1 MSISNGKRFSP
12 VTTRFISTLII
23 CVIVMSIEFIFTGS
37 IVNAE
42 LHKDEQ
48 RYYDSNSQMLE
59 GYAKAIHY
67 SLENYKTS
75 LMLANNEKILQTKNP
90 VLIQEW
96 LKEHKPLFNS
106 DFHEL
111 AYADLRTFKTYFDNG
126 AVVPIGSLNIEPH
139 TAKATPDDFIW
150 DILYTDL
157 TNEAVFLLEK
167 PIFDEDDKIQGYL
180 SASVKLE
187 KLDQIVESISTA
199 EHISVYI
206 QDRFGKFIVH
216 PKPEYIGKKY
226 TPAQEKYKIASSSII
241 SSQTAGITE
250 TVDENGTVVDL
261 MYRKISDCGW
271 IICIA
276 IPKVGLKQIQK
287 NKMMTKLLVFIISFF
302 SLLLLLFLE
311 MYLID
316 HFYKHQLIE
325 PIYDP
330 LTGLITRQRF
340 EQLVEK
346 QLKVESK
353 NKIMIIEADIKGFKF
368 LNQNY
373 GEEKAD
379 ELIKYFS
386 ENLNKL
392 VSLYNGV
399 VARGYADHFYIMLK
413 VHNVRKAMSEF
424 NMRLQYFDESVKNSE
439 IPFFPKFGI
448 TFIRPDSKK
457 DVTVKE
463 LLGQASFAKSTVRDN
478 MIEPY
483 AIYNDRILEKINEE
497 HFIENNMEDALANE
511 EFYIVY
517 QPKIL
522 LRTDKIVGAEAL
534 VRWKTCEGRF
544 FTPDKFIPLFEK
556 NGFITKLDFYVYD
569 KVFQFIEKQLKN
581 NAPIVPISVNMSRNH
596 NKPEKFMHDFMT
608 LFSKYNIPPHFIQV
622 EIIERSVMDD
632 NTLQEITNR
641 LHQAGFTVAM
651 DDFGS
656 GESSLNMLTKVP
668 VDVLKFD
675 RDFLLSSM
683 NSSGC
688 LDEKSAR
695 FIRSLLDLSKHLDK
709 ETIFEGVETQEQR
722 DFLKSAECDQVQG
735 YFYSRPLEETDFVDF
750 IKQHD

>member
-1 MSISNGKRFSP
+1 M
-12 VTTRFISTLII
+12 L
-23 CVIVMSIEFIFTGS
+23 IEFILTGS
-37 IVNAE
+37 ILNAE
-42 LHKDEQ
+42 MQTNEQ
-48 RYYDSNSQMLE
+48 RYYDSNSLMLE

-67 SLENYKTS
+67 NLENYKTS
-75 LMLANNEKILQTKNP
+75 LMLANNEELFSRNNP
-90 VLIQEW
+90 LLIQEW
-96 LKEHKPLFNS
+96 LREHKSLFNS
-106 DFHEL
+106 DFYQL
-111 AYADLRTFKTYFDNG
+111 AYADLKTRQVYFAQG
-126 AVVPIGSLNIEPH
+126 AVIPIDNLNLAPYTVKKAEDNFYWDVVFVDEP
-139 TAKATPDDFIW
+139 
-150 DILYTDL
+150 
-157 TNEAVFLLEK
+157 VFLIEK
-167 PIFDEDDKIQGYL
+167 AILNDDGETQGYL
-180 SASVKLE
+180 SAAVKLE
-187 KLDQIVESISTA
+187 ILDQLVSSITTT

-206 QDRFGKFIVH
+206 QDIQGRFIVH
-216 PKPEYIGKKY
+216 PKQEYIGKTY
-226 TPAQEKYKIASSSII
+226 SPADEKYKIVSSTII

-250 TVDENGTVVDL
+250 TIDENGAPVDL
-261 MYRKISDCGW
+261 MFKKISDCGW
-271 IICIA
+271 TIA
-276 IPKVGLKQIQK
+276 IALPKIGIKQLKKHTAMI
-287 NKMMTKLLVFIISFF
+287 KLMVFLIAFF
-302 SLLLLLFLE
+302 SLVLLLFLE

-316 HFYKHQLIE
+316 NFYKHQLIE

-340 EQLVEK
+340 EQILEK
-346 QLKVESK
+346 QLKIESK

-386 ENLNKL
+386 ESLNKF

-424 NMRLQYFDESVKNSE
+424 NMRLQHFDESIKNFE
-439 IPFFPKFGI
+439 LPFFPKFGI

-483 AIYNDRILEKINEE
+483 AIYNERILEKINEE
-497 HFIENNMEDALANE
+497 QFIETNMEEALLKE
-511 EFYIVY
+511 EFYVVY

-522 LRTDKIVGAEAL
+522 LRNDKIVGAEAL
-534 VRWKTCEGRF
+534 VRWKTREGKF

-556 NGFITKLDFYVYD
+556 NGFITKLDFYVYE

-581 NAPIVPISVNMSRNH
+581 GSPIVPISVNMSRNH
-596 NKPEKFMHDFMT
+596 NKPEKFMHEFMA

-683 NSSGC
+683 NSSGS